1 MTRFRRTETN
11 ARDLARWK
19 RERPLDTKRG
29 VTQGETDRRAT
40 AVRPRTGNRQG
51 SNPVQSQR
59 SREILAPCVLFL
71 QRSKSLTSRWVRVL
85 FPWGERLKGLRTVVD
100 RSDRVRLL
108 SLDLLCPCFFFFFV
122 CCFCCIRRT
131 PTGLYGDIRVVHLP
145 HNEHKQREA
154 EIWQWAVWWKK
165 RVRRDWS
172 TTLKRSNSFQG
183 RRTRPNHAKAR
194 LGRSRTTDQGEH
206 WLAWGSRSTTVEIDR
221 PTGPG
226 G

>member
-108 SLDLLCPCFFFFFV
+108 SLDLLCPCFSFIFF
-122 CCFCCIRRT
+122 
-131 PTGLYGDIRVVHLP
+131 
-145 HNEHKQREA
+145 
-154 EIWQWAVWWKK
+154 AVLLHPA
-165 RVRRDWS
+165 D
-172 TTLKRSNSFQG
+172 T
-183 RRTRPNHAKAR
+183 
-194 LGRSRTTDQGEH
+194 
-206 WLAWGSRSTTVEIDR
+206 DR
-221 PTGPG
+221 PLWGYPRGAPTAQRAQAARGRDLAVGSVVEKEGPSRLVDNLEAFQQLPG
-226 G
+226 PTHQTQSRKGQAGAIKDDRSGRALVGLGKPIDYG